1 MKTIQGLV
9 KNSKGE
15 GIYGAKVYI
24 ADNTGK
30 KLYANK
36 YGAVTQF
43 DGTFKIVLPSELIR
57 SERWINVLNPT
68 NAKRSSLKIKDNQ
81 SNYVFE
87 NSDKGGGTQEI
98 DEVVISAKRK
108 KKNKY
113 KPYIIGGSILLALI
127 LGYVVYKEVKKNK

>member
-1 MKTIQGLV
+1 MDKCL
-9 KNSKGE
+9 
-15 GIYGAKVYI
+15 
-24 ADNTGK
+24 
-30 KLYANK
+30 
-36 YGAVTQF
+36 
-43 DGTFKIVLPSELIR
+43 
-57 SERWINVLNPT
+57 
-68 NAKRSSLKIKDNQ
+68 
-81 SNYVFE
+81 E